1 MSYLLPLES
10 SFPVKDIGKF
20 LYDGDLLVAVLRT
33 LSQPIVA
40 AFHGGGGNRG
50 HVRQLGPSLDC
61 GLYAS
66 QSENCDAPINRSIF
80 SPI

>member
-20 LYDGDLLVAVLRT
+20 LYDVDLLAAVLRT

-40 AFHGGGGNRG
+40 AFHGGGAIA
-50 HVRQLGPSLDC
+50 DK
-61 GLYAS
+61 
-66 QSENCDAPINRSIF
+66 
-80 SPI
+80 